1 MEPFHYVRPEDLTRA
16 ATAASEPG
24 AHLIAGGTTMVDL
37 MRLGVMRPKS
47 IVDIAA
53 LGLVSIDAATD
64 GGVKI
69 GALARNSDVA
79 YHPAIVERFA
89 VLSEALLAGASP
101 QLRNMATVGGN
112 LLQRTRCPY
121 FRDLSYPCNKREP
134 GAGCA
139 AIGGFTRSHA
149 VLGTSEHCIA
159 TNPSDMNVALVALD
173 AVVHIRGAAGEMR
186 TVPIAEFHTLPNDRP
201 DVESVLMPGDLITLV
216 ELPATALTRSHYVK
230 VRDRMSYAFALASA
244 AVAIQLEGKTIR
256 NARIALGG
264 LSTKPWRAL
273 EAESL
278 LVGKSA
284 SHVTFVTAADA
295 ALAGAQPRGDNAF
308 KIELGKRTIVR
319 ALTDLVGTA

>member
-244 AVAIQLEGKTIR
+244 AVAIQL
-256 NARIALGG
+256 
-264 LSTKPWRAL
+264 
-273 EAESL
+273 
-278 LVGKSA
+278 
-284 SHVTFVTAADA
+284 
-295 ALAGAQPRGDNAF
+295 
-308 KIELGKRTIVR
+308 
-319 ALTDLVGTA
+319 